1 VSARTPTSP
10 DYAAAREAARRA
22 RRGAPIYPG
31 RHFILNGEWV
41 RQDYEGGPLTVVS
54 QLEADAAM
62 LIDIERVA

>member
-1 VSARTPTSP
+1 MHPTP

-22 RRGAPIYPG
+22 KRGAPIYPG

-41 RQDYEGGPLTVVS
+41 RQDHEGGPLTVVT

-62 LIDIERVA
+62 LINIEQVA